1 MEISEFLAIMDIE
14 PAGPDRWL
22 ARSPQNGWKRV
33 FGGQVLAQ
41 SLVAA
46 QRSVEGR
53 APHSLHAYFILGGDP
68 LEPIELMV
76 ERVRDGRSFAVR
88 RVVARQRGEA
98 MFVMSVS
105 FQTEEEG
112 ALNHHLPAP
121 SVTPP
126 DSTPDPVALAAMM
139 PGPQAERAKAFFER
153 ISPIEIRPLDLRR
166 YSPVKPGVFG
176 DPRQN
181 LWIRLKGPLPDDPAV
196 HRAALVYLS
205 DMTLIDTVLVAHGYS
220 IARGGFQTASLDH
233 AVWLHRPFR
242 ADDWLL
248 YAQDSPSAQGSRGLT
263 RGLLYTR
270 EGALAASTTQEG
282 LVRRRPERE
291 APKA

>member
-1 MEISEFLAIMDIE
+1 MEISQFLSIMDIE

-88 RVVARQRGEA
+88 RVVARQRGET

-105 FQTEEEG
+105 FQTDEEG
-112 ALNHHLPAP
+112 ALNHQLPPPAA
-121 SVTPP
+121 TPAEE
-126 DSTPDPVALAAMM
+126 TPDPVALAAML
-139 PGPQAERAKAFFER
+139 PEPQQARARGFFSH
-153 ISPIEIRPLDLRR
+153 ISPIEIRPLDPRR
-166 YSPVKPGVFG
+166 YSPATPGVVG
-176 DPRQN
+176 EPRQN
-181 LWIRLKGPLPDDPAV
+181 LWIRLKGPLPDDPAI

-205 DMTLIDTVLVAHGYS
+205 DMTLIDTVLVSHGYS

-242 ADDWLL
+242 ADEWLL
-248 YAQDSPSAQGSRGLT
+248 YAQDAPTAQSSRGLT
-263 RGLLYTR
+263 RGLLYTSQ
-270 EGALAASTTQEG
+270 GVLAASTTQEG

-291 APKA
+291 APKG

>member
-1 MEISEFLAIMDIE
+1 MEISQFLTLMDVE
-14 PAGPDRWL
+14 PAGPDLWL

-68 LEPIELMV
+68 QEPIQLEV

-88 RVVARQRGEA
+88 RVVARQRGET

-105 FQTEEEG
+105 FQSEEEG
-112 ALNHHLPAP
+112 ALNHQLPPPVVAP
-121 SVTPP
+121 AQA
-126 DSTPDPVALAAMM
+126 TPDPAELAGLLPA
-139 PGPQAERAKAFFER
+139 PQAERARSFFSH
-153 ISPIEIRPLDLRR
+153 ISPIEIRPLDPRR
-166 YSPVKPGVFG
+166 YSPTQPGALG

-181 LWIRLKGPLPDDPAV
+181 IWIRLKGPLPDDPAI

-220 IARGGFQTASLDH
+220 IARGGWQTASLDH

-248 YAQDSPSAQGSRGLT
+248 YAQDSPTAQSSRGLT
-263 RGLLYTR
+263 RGLLYTSQ
-270 EGALAASTTQEG
+270 GVLAATTSQEG

-291 APKA
+291 PPKA